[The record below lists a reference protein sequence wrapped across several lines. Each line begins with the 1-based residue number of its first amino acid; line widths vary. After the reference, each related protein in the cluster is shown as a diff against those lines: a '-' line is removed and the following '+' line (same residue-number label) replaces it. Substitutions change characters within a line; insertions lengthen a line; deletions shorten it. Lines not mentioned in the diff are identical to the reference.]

1 MSFPTTLSLTGETA
15 ASFSKQFDDPNS
27 VTYVEDTSAVGL
39 PELLIISHKMSKPAL
54 NAVDKHALRYNLTES
69 DEAGKLS
76 VLPISINI
84 TKPRQIITETQVLHG
99 LKLLYDFLLT
109 TGNLT
114 KVLRGE
120 L

>member
-1 MSFPTTLSLTGETA
+1 MSFPSTLVLTGSSVA
-15 ASFSKQFDDPNS
+15 NFSKQFDDPNS
-27 VTYVEDTSAVGL
+27 VTYVADESAVGL
-39 PELLIISHKMSKPAL
+39 PELFVLSHRMAKPAL
-54 NAVDKHALRYNLTES
+54 NAVDKHAIRYNLTTS

-84 TKPRQIITETQVLHG
+84 TKPRQIITEAQVLHG
-99 LKLLYDFLLT
+99 LKLLYNFLLT
-109 TGNLT
+109 EGNLT